1 MDLHNPAKKIPLTVR
16 KKLVVKQKK
25 KWTKDTS
32 SRTEPRITHGL
43 AVYSSGRR
51 HHAHPRGTRSLSRST
66 KARRG
71 PQRRQ
76 RRAAPHAPTTP
87 PQRKAPSLLLS
98 LRSPF
103 LPPFPS
109 RTLLLHPPPP
119 GRPGR
124 PPTPLALMTTAPNI
138 EMIASS
144 LRHCSLSGGGS
155 GRRRGGSGRRRGAE
169 GGDDSEGVTVE
180 LNSDVALPY
189 HWEQCL
195 DIRVRRGIYRIY
207 LGVSFLRARWV
218 GCPPPWP
225 PRLLGAA
232 RAGFPIIGP

>member
-1 MDLHNPAKKIPLTVR
+1 M
-16 KKLVVKQKK
+16 
-25 KWTKDTS
+25 
-32 SRTEPRITHGL
+32 
-43 AVYSSGRR
+43 
-51 HHAHPRGTRSLSRST
+51 
-66 KARRG
+66 
-71 PQRRQ
+71 
-76 RRAAPHAPTTP
+76 
-87 PQRKAPSLLLS
+87 
-98 LRSPF
+98 
-103 LPPFPS
+103 
-109 RTLLLHPPPP
+109 
-119 GRPGR
+119 
-124 PPTPLALMTTAPNI
+124 MTTAPNI